1 MFDALDLLAM
11 CHTRYRQSTCGRL
24 QILMEDRSELVLH
37 IFSLNP
43 YLIYHSTNYQSL
55 PYSPLQMCEV
65 CGVHECACVD
75 PCRAQVSPC
84 EADVICHLL
93 SARIP
98 PLYLLIKLSGGSCI

>member
-84 EADVICHLL
+84 EADVFSHLL
-93 SARIP
+93 SARITP
-98 PLYLLIKLSGGSCI
+98 VIYILYVFTVNR